1 MTIARCFASHVKWS
15 ESAQAYVFVRC
26 NHHHNEG
33 VLIDVVNAAGHPL
46 TAYLVGPR
54 GSNRLVKARGAAR
67 ANSR

>member
-33 VLIDVVNAAGHPL
+33 KRIDLVNAAGHPL
-46 TAYLVGPR
+46 TAYLEGPR
-54 GSNRLVKARGAAR
+54 GTNRLVKAKETAR